1 MNPSLLSVTP
11 SSSSAAGAASPALL
25 SPFLIRSNPSSLS
38 LPSRR
43 RLRVSFPRN
52 SAASAVTVKPSDE
65 SASTAT
71 QPKPSIFGERKELTG
86 IQPLVGSLP
95 PPVRLTC
102 SVIVLAGA
110 VAAGYGLGQR
120 FGGTRNL
127 AIGGAAA
134 MGAAG
139 GAMVYALNA
148 CVPEV
153 AATSLH
159 NYVVGLDDPK
169 GVEKDEIEQIVRKYG
184 VSKTDQAFSAELS
197 DLYCRFVSSVLPPG
211 SQELKGNEV
220 ETIIN
225 FKNALGID
233 DPDAAAMHLE
243 IGRRIFRQRLETG
256 DREGD
261 TKQRRAFQKLV
272 YVSSLV
278 FGDASS
284 FLLPWKRVFKVT
296 DSQVEVA
303 IRDNAQRLYA
313 SKLRSVGRDIDAEQ
327 LISLRETQLAY
338 GLSDELAKDLFQSH
352 ARKLMEENISAAVDI
367 LKTRSVAASGLKQAV
382 DAIDAVLAF
391 NDRLISFKDH
401 ADADRYARGVGPISV
416 LGGEY
421 DVDRKMDQLK
431 LLYKAYV
438 TDALSGGRME
448 DSKVA
453 SLDQLRSIFG
463 LGTKQSETIMHEV
476 TSKVYRKRLGQAFTG
491 GDLEMADSKAAFL
504 QNLCEELRF
513 DPLKAK
519 DVHADIYRQKLQQCL
534 ADGELSEADVKSL
547 LRVRVML
554 CIPEETVEAAHTDIC
569 GTLFSKAVMDL
580 IGSGADGYNSSAME
594 AVKKAAH
601 RLKLSREAAM
611 TIASRDAKKVL
622 MTYVKR
628 ARSAEDRAKTAEQL
642 KKLVYFNHFVLTR
655 LVAGIKGESSDDKP
669 KDLVKEE
676 TIQTEG
682 GWESLA
688 SLKKM
693 KYSGEAAPGAEPG
706 QTEINLKD
714 DLPLRDRT
722 DLFRKYLIFCL
733 SGQVQVLPFGA
744 SSKPSD
750 SEFVFLCRLGEI
762 LGLTD
767 EQIVDVHKEVAEI
780 TFKKQAEVILADGQL
795 TKSKVDQLEDVRKQI
810 GYPEEHAQK
819 AIKDIT
825 STKMATVLETAI
837 GKGKIDIKQIRE
849 LKESNVDI
857 EKMISEKLRN
867 SLFKKTVE
875 EIFSSGS
882 GEFDEVEVYEKLPAD
897 LNINAEKSK
906 EVVHQL
912 ARNRLSN
919 SLIQAVAQLRQRNHA
934 GVVSALNNMVAADK
948 AVPAEAPLNWEVA
961 QELDILY
968 TVYLRSDPAAEK
980 LSRVQYLLGISDTA
994 ADALREIKHQ
1004 PLSSGAAEEEEE
1016 KFVF

>member
-338 GLSDELAKDLFQSH
+338 GLSDEVLY
-352 ARKLMEENISAAVDI
+352 N
-367 LKTRSVAASGLKQAV
+367 SGLKQAV

>member
-261 TKQRRAFQKLV
+261 TKQRR
-272 YVSSLV
+272 
-278 FGDASS
+278 
-284 FLLPWKRVFKVT
+284 
-296 DSQVEVA
+296 VEVA